1 MLVTMTA
8 FGPRPWMRLRPSE
21 DDVRA
26 GGASSSPCAVDAVAA
41 SRFLDEIKLV
51 EGEPV
56 GDSPLLLKL
65 VISGGWVAL
74 VLAAGSIVTGLGW
87 VGGVLMQVGS

>member
-8 FGPRPWMRLRPSE
+8 FGPRQRVRPRPSKGC
-21 DDVRA
+21 VHA
-26 GGASSSPCAVDAVAA
+26 GGASSAPCAVDAVAA

-56 GDSPLLLKL
+56 SDPPLLLNL

-74 VLAAGSIVTGLGW
+74 VLAAGSIVAGLAR
-87 VGGVLMQVGS
+87 VGGVLMQVAS